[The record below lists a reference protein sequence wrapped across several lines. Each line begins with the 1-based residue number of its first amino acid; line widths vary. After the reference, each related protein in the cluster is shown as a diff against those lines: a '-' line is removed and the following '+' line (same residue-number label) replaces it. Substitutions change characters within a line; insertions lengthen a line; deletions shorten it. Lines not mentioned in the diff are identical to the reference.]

1 MQKSSEFDL
10 RDLLWREILTIWS
23 FKFVFSPEVEKNC
36 WCEMIWCFRLA
47 QSNLKII
54 LSKQQCVLLLHAW
67 WIYVKHSKRAEHAET
82 GKFQRKN
89 KSNNQRPRNLKSKE
103 GDFSNIELARIFCVI
118 YFSFHLDVSKS
129 GEVYPAIHRSGC
141 RVLLKA
147 LQ

>member
-1 MQKSSEFDL
+1 MWKNSEFDL
-10 RDLLWREILTIWS
+10 RDLLWRDILAILS
-23 FKFVFSPEVEKNC
+23 FKFVFSTEELLMFYLSK
-36 WCEMIWCFRLA
+36 MIWWLA

-54 LSKQQCVLLLHAW
+54 LSNRQYVPLLHAW

-103 GDFSNIELARIFCVI
+103 GDFSNIELTIIFCVI
-118 YFSFHLDVSKS
+118 YFSLDLEASKS